1 MAMGDPLRS
10 DPLGRDPLGRDPL
23 EGRGRSAG
31 AVPEPNPLGSLAG
44 LVAALEQAQP
54 EAAEHLV
61 AAAHELVLAV
71 KTVVDAAE
79 GALAAQRV
87 ALAARAAS
95 SDARPEPTPDRASS
109 PTSGVRRI
117 DLA

>member
-10 DPLGRDPLGRDPL
+10 DPLGRDPLA
-23 EGRGRSAG
+23 GRGRPAG
-31 AVPEPNPLGSLAG
+31 ALPDPNPLGTLAG

-79 GALAAQRV
+79 AALAAQRV
-87 ALAARAAS
+87 ALAARAGS
-95 SDARPEPTPDRASS
+95 EDARPEPAPARTSG